1 MRPFPIPVPPTH
13 VLVIDDDPD
22 VLALLRDLLADE
34 GHRVT
39 ARPCADLSP
48 AAVAALAPDAIV
60 LDCLAP
66 GTEGGWALLEGLRAD
81 PATALVPI
89 VLCPA
94 AGPRAVAAL
103 VPRLA
108 RLAVRLVPKPFD
120 IDRLATAVAAALGRD
135 GAGDGGTG
143 WASPTAAAIGLA

>member
-1 MRPFPIPVPPTH
+1 VPTLTVPVPPTH
-13 VLVIDDDPD
+13 VLVVDDDPD

-39 ARPCADLSP
+39 ARPCADLSA
-48 AAVAALAPDAIV
+48 AAVAALAPDAII

-66 GTEGGWALLEGLRAD
+66 GADAGWALLEGLRAD

-89 VLCPA
+89 VLCPT
-94 AGPRAVAAL
+94 AGPRATEAL

-120 IDRLATAVAAALGRD
+120 IDRLANAVAVALGAGGAAD
-135 GAGDGGTG
+135 GRTG
-143 WASPTAAAIGLA
+143 WAIPTAATGTA